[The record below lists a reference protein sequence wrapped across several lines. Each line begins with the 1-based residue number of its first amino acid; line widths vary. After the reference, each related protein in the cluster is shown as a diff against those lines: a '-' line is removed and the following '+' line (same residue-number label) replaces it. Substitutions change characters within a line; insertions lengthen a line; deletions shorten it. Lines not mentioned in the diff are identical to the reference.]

1 MVALPLVP
9 WGASPRLDSLLL
21 ADGASSMI
29 SAALSGSGER
39 ARARAQKR
47 GSYGVVALS
56 LDFLVATASEQ
67 LLPKPICAIKVD
79 VQGSEFR
86 ALRGLN
92 ETLHKHRPVLY
103 YEHDW
108 RFVRHPLMHS
118 PTRWLQQ
125 TFGYKCVPEKPPPH
139 CDITCTP

>member
-1 MVALPLVP
+1 MLGVYPGTDGDCASGRGVPGTGCSAADPP
-9 WGASPRLDSLLL
+9 WGWHSP
-21 ADGASSMI
+21 
-29 SAALSGSGER
+29 EH
-39 ARARAQKR
+39 
-47 GSYGVVALS
+47 S

-125 TFGYKCVPEKPPPH
+125 T
-139 CDITCTP
+139 